1 MGVFAAFLTAT
12 YMFRL
17 LYMTFYGTRR
27 PGSSGAGHG
36 HASTGASASAKAT
49 ADKHL
54 HDAPPAMAIALVV
67 LTGLAFAGI
76 LAGLATGR
84 VEIAGISGVV
94 LVALWFAVLGLRG
107 RR

>member
-1 MGVFAAFLTAT
+1 V
-12 YMFRL
+12 
-17 LYMTFYGTRR
+17 
-27 PGSSGAGHG
+27 
-36 HASTGASASAKAT
+36 
-49 ADKHL
+49 
-54 HDAPPAMAIALVV
+54 AIALLV

-84 VEIAGISGVV
+84 IEIAGISGVV